1 MATFESGCNPSSR
14 KAWAS
19 RAALSSY
26 WPQVTWRSP
35 WIRAVRSGTS
45 SAMAS
50 QMLAKC
56 IFICAPLEQP
66 VGGPQRR
73 RQPRRAS
80 RGGRSVRPM
89 RALLAPPPRSTV
101 DTSSEAFVK
110 NRADML
116 EQLAV
121 IDDLL
126 DQAEAGGGPAA
137 MERMRS
143 RGKMPIRE
151 RIANVLDPD
160 SPFLEISALAGYN
173 SDYTIGGGMVVG
185 VGVIAGVECVI
196 MGNDPSVLGGA
207 LTPYAQKKWMRAIE
221 IARENRIPYVSF
233 VESAGADL
241 RVETEESGRRRVNT
255 EHFAETGRPFYEMIE
270 LSKLGIPTVCVV
282 FGSSTAGGAYQ
293 PGLSDYVI
301 VVKEQSKIFLAG
313 PPLVKMATGEESDD
327 ETLGGARMHAE
338 VSGLGDYFAE
348 DEMDAL
354 RLCREFV
361 SHLNWRKA
369 GPEPALRADEPIHD
383 PEELLG
389 LVSRDLRQ
397 PVDVRDVIARVVDG
411 SRFEEFKPRYGN
423 SMICGWAS
431 IHGYP
436 VGILG
441 NNGVIY
447 PDSAQKAA
455 HFIQLCN
462 QVDVPLVFLQNI
474 TGFMVGRDFEADGI
488 IKKGSQMINAVTN
501 STVPHLTVI
510 IGASY
515 GAGTYGM
522 SGRAFGNRFTFLWPT
537 AKIAVMG
544 PKQIAGVMSQ
554 VRRGQAA
561 RKGIPFDE
569 EEDAKVVAAVEATQ
583 EAGSLA
589 LVASGAISDDG
600 IIDPRDTR
608 TVLGMCLSVVRNR
621 AVEGTGSYGV
631 FRL

>member
-1 MATFESGCNPSSR
+1 
-14 KAWAS
+14 
-19 RAALSSY
+19 
-26 WPQVTWRSP
+26 
-35 WIRAVRSGTS
+35 
-45 SAMAS
+45 
-50 QMLAKC
+50 
-56 IFICAPLEQP
+56 
-66 VGGPQRR
+66 
-73 RQPRRAS
+73 
-80 RGGRSVRPM
+80 M
-89 RALLAPPPRSTV
+89 RTPLLAPPLPSNV
-101 DTSSEAFVK
+101 DTNSEQFRK
-110 NRADML
+110 NRDDVL

-121 IDDLL
+121 IDELL
-126 DQAEAGGGPAA
+126 AQAEAGGGEASIA
-137 MERMRS
+137 RMRS

-160 SPFLEISALAGYN
+160 TPFLEISALAGYG
-173 SDYTIGGGMVVG
+173 SDYTVGGGMVIG
-185 VGVIAGVECVI
+185 VGVIAGTECVI

-207 LTPYAQKKWMRAIE
+207 LTPYAGKKWSRAIE
-221 IARENRIPYVSF
+221 IARDNRMPYISF

-241 RVETEESGRRRVNT
+241 RMGGAGSGGPKT
-255 EHFAETGRPFYEMIE
+255 QTTHFAESGRPFYEMIE
-270 LSKLGIPTVCVV
+270 LSKLGIPSVCVV

-301 VVKEQSKIFLAG
+301 VIKEQSKIFLAG

-327 ETLGGARMHAE
+327 ETLGGAALHAE

-354 RLCREFV
+354 RLCREVV
-361 SHLNWRKA
+361 SHLQIPKP
-369 GPEPALRADEPIHD
+369 GPEPIGPGDPPIHD
-383 PEELLG
+383 PGELLG

-397 PVDVRDVIARVVDG
+397 PVDVRDVIARTVDG
-411 SRFEEFKPRYGN
+411 SRFEEFKPRWGP
-423 SMICGWAS
+423 SMICGWAQ

-462 QVDVPLVFLQNI
+462 QTATPLVFLQNI
-474 TGFMVGRDFEADGI
+474 TGFMVGKDFEAEGI
-488 IKKGSQMINAVTN
+488 VKKGSQMINAVTN

-510 IGASY
+510 IGSSY

-522 SGRAFGNRFTFLWPT
+522 SGRAFGNRFTFIWPT

-544 PKQIAGVMSQ
+544 PKQIAGVMSI

-561 RKGIPFDE
+561 RKGEPFDE
-569 EEDAKVVAAVEATQ
+569 EQDAAIVAMVEEAQ
-583 EAGSLA
+583 EKGSLA

-608 TVLGMCLSVVRNR
+608 TVLGLTLSAVRNR
-621 AVEGTGSYGV
+621 AIEGSSSYGV